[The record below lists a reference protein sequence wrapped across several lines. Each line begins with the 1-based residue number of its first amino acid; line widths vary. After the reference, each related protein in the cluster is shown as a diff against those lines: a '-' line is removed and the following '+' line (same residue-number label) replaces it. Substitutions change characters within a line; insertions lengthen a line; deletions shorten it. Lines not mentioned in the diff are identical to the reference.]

1 MRWLILLAVAC
12 GSSASE
18 SKPAPRPAPTW
29 ELPAGWKS
37 EVIPFPLGFAPAIAH
52 TGAEELRFPK
62 GFFKPESGEY
72 WSYAFVWRT
81 TDAAQ
86 LDAAQLAAEMTLYF
100 KGLITAVDENK
111 AQVKDKDAIVATAVG
126 GPRFEMT
133 AHVFDAFGDGR
144 AVDLTGWAERVGCG
158 SGAIWVFA
166 LAPATTSIR
175 AEVDRLATAA
185 KQTCDRG

>member
-1 MRWLILLAVAC
+1 MRWLIVFALAC
-12 GSSASE
+12 GSTAKE
-18 SKPAPRPAPTW
+18 PQAKPVVTW

-52 TGAEELRFPK
+52 TGVEELRFPP
-62 GFFKPESGEY
+62 GFYKPESPGY

-81 TDAAQ
+81 TDPAA
-86 LDAAQLAAEMTLYF
+86 LDSAQLAAELTLYF
-100 KGLITAVDENK
+100 KGLITAVDEKNG
-111 AQVKDKDAIVATAVG
+111 VKDKEAIAVTAAG
-126 GPRFEMT
+126 PGPRFELT

-144 AVDLTGWAERVGCG
+144 VVDLTGWAERVGCG

-166 LAPATTSIR
+166 LAPATTAIR
-175 AEVDRLATAA
+175 AEIDRLATAA